1 MKFLKLFNKST
12 EKPLNKSRYQSSLLK
27 KMITSSSNDIIND
40 YTNMKIINKYWAF
53 HVLIQT

>member
-40 YTNMKIINKYWAF
+40 YTNIKIVNK
-53 HVLIQT
+53 